1 MHGNLILSY
10 ACISALYCRL
20 YIRFLGP
27 FPDKETEGVLEDLQ
41 DGVFAIREF
50 PDKQEYEICLR

>member
-1 MHGNLILSY
+1 M
-10 ACISALYCRL
+10 
-20 YIRFLGP
+20 YIRLLGP

-50 PDKQEYEICLR
+50 PHKQEYEICLR